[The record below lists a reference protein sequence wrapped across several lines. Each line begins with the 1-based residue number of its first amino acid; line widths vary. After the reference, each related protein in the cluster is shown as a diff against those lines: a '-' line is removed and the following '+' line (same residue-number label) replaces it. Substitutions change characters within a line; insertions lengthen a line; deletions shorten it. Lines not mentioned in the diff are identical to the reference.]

1 MPKGPELNAWDEFVV
16 QQRAG
21 LIELQ
26 PSRDDMVAGDQFTQ
40 IDSSTTA
47 DG

>member
-1 MPKGPELNAWDEFVV
+1 VPKGPELNAWDEFVV

-26 PSRDDMVAGDQFTQ
+26 PSRDDMVAGDQFAQ